1 MLNNLAEP
9 SLTPR
14 AVEPNLQPPSFLRPN
29 KRPSPMITGTA
40 NLETLPSVS
49 IGTIEK
55 TFRGKAEL
63 IAKQPLR
70 RGISK
75 HLHELEIWADDP
87 RHHRQLRRDV
97 GRWNQML
104 SSLQALKQTNLAV
117 TAFQKHGAKLAEG
130 ERLLAIYG
138 LLQALVLQQDALCH
152 LAEALKTTPIR
163 LNRHRRLEEIRN
175 IRNWSVGHPT
185 KADRGPALSHHAIA
199 RPKLGRGGFS
209 LHSSFDDGRFQYMYV
224 PLPQL
229 ARLQRRVISA
239 LLRNML
245 NELKAEV
252 PLKRVKR
259 RHSRKPFRGTV
270 HSGPIRQR
278 KGQLRKIA

>member
-1 MLNNLAEP
+1 MLTR
-9 SLTPR
+9 LTERVPFEKMSPAAR
-14 AVEPNLQPPSFLRPN
+14 AVPPLPLRAN
-29 KRPSPMITGTA
+29 RRPSSKVTSTA
-40 NLETLPSVS
+40 NLEILPTVVTSTVQNS
-49 IGTIEK
+49 LRTKVEPVV
-55 TFRGKAEL
+55 
-63 IAKQPLR
+63 KQPVR
-70 RGISK
+70 RGVSK
-75 HLHELEIWADDP
+75 HLQDIESWIDHPL
-87 RHHRQLRRDV
+87 HHRQLRRDL

-117 TAFQKHGAKLAEG
+117 TAFQKHGARLGEG
-130 ERLLAIYG
+130 ERFLAIYG

-239 LLRNML
+239 LLRQML

-252 PLKRVKR
+252 PMKRVKR
-259 RHSRKPFRGTV
+259 RHDRKPFRAAV
-270 HSGPIRQR
+270 NSGSQQR
-278 KGQLRKIA
+278 GHLRKVA

>member
-1 MLNNLAEP
+1 MLSRLTDRVSGAQP
-9 SLTPR
+9 GVTHSLPLKKNR
-14 AVEPNLQPPSFLRPN
+14 RHSPNV
-29 KRPSPMITGTA
+29 GDTA
-40 NLETLPSVS
+40 TLETLPPASNR
-49 IGTIEK
+49 TAP
-55 TFRGKAEL
+55 KAFGATVES
-63 IAKQPLR
+63 IAKGPVR

-75 HLHELEIWADDP
+75 HLHDLENWIDHP
-87 RHHRQLRRDV
+87 RHHRELRRDI

-117 TAFQKHGAKLAEG
+117 TAFQKHGAKLSEG
-130 ERLLAIYG
+130 ERFLAIYG

-152 LAEALKTTPIR
+152 LAEALKTTPVR

-229 ARLQRRVISA
+229 ARLQRRVMSA

-245 NELKAEV
+245 KELKAEV

-259 RHSRKPFRGTV
+259 RHKRIPFRGTFN
-270 HSGPIRQR
+270 SGPTLQA
-278 KGQLRKIA
+278 KGHLRKVA

>member
-1 MLNNLAEP
+1 MLSRLTEHVPAERISSP
-9 SLTPR
+9 TRVARPL
-14 AVEPNLQPPSFLRPN
+14 PPISDR
-29 KRPSPMITGTA
+29 RPSGKLSGTA
-40 NLETLPSVS
+40 NLEMLPSVS
-49 IGTIEK
+49 AGTVQNSLRTKVEP
-55 TFRGKAEL
+55 
-63 IAKQPLR
+63 IAKEPVR

-75 HLHELEIWADDP
+75 HLHDLESWMDQP
-87 RHHRQLRRDV
+87 RHHRQLRRDI

-117 TAFQKHGAKLAEG
+117 TAFQKHGVKLSEG
-130 ERLLAIYG
+130 ERFLAIYG

-152 LAEALKTTPIR
+152 LAEALKTTPVR

-252 PLKRVKR
+252 PMKRVKR
-259 RHSRKPFRGTV
+259 RRHKPFRAAV
-270 HSGPIRQR
+270 NSGSQQ
-278 KGQLRKIA
+278 KGHLRKVA